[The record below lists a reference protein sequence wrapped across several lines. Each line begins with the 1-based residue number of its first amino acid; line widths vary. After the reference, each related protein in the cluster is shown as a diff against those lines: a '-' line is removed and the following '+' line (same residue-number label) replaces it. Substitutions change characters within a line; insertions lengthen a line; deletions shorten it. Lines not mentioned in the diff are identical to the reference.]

1 MLAQAC
7 LGETSSC
14 WFWSNS
20 ATSSSWVER
29 EWNLAYQLK
38 RRIVPYVIDKSPPE
52 SVNLIWPR
60 SMLLFAPPVRFTGS
74 VLSAQI
80 RVRTVAVRSRAGCQ
94 VELQTPIGGNLVQN
108 PVMESR
114 AVEDCGLS
122 ISSRW
127 NVVGLRATRR
137 VLICAQ
143 VDARPKGVPRS
154 LLVNASHGNRS
165 PEVGIAPGTDQI
177 DLGSHA
183 RSPVPNATDRHRF
196 RSLSPSGS

>member
-1 MLAQAC
+1 MKDRGVFISHSDRDRQSATEPRAVLRRYGAQTFLDQDQIQAGQVLPQRIMLTQAC

-60 SMLLFAPPVRFTGS
+60 SMLLFGPPVRFTGS
-74 VLSAQI
+74 VLSGQI

-94 VELQTPIGGNLVQN
+94 VELQTPIG
-108 PVMESR
+108 
-114 AVEDCGLS
+114 
-122 ISSRW
+122 
-127 NVVGLRATRR
+127 
-137 VLICAQ
+137 
-143 VDARPKGVPRS
+143 
-154 LLVNASHGNRS
+154 
-165 PEVGIAPGTDQI
+165 
-177 DLGSHA
+177 
-183 RSPVPNATDRHRF
+183 
-196 RSLSPSGS
+196 